1 MMEFLVRENVT
12 VVNMSQAIYN
22 TAADPDANNTVK
34 YANITSILMN
44 FTEEIYVRRNDS
56 RYTGQVC
63 TESPNWEFPSA
74 LLFTITVITTIGYG
88 HVTPVSW

>member
-1 MMEFLVRENVT
+1 MQFLVKENVT

-22 TAADPDANNTVK
+22 AVATPNVNVTDK
-34 YANITSILMN
+34 YANITDILKN
-44 FTEEIYVRRNDS
+44 FTEDIYVRRNDS
-56 RYTGQVC
+56 RYTGQIC